1 VHPPARLPAADG
13 RAALLSLT
21 IPGVKAVEEMRR
33 RLADAFDA
41 YLVTWP
47 PDEARTFATALRR
60 FAEHGPFLAA
70 AHNANDKG
78 GL

>member
-1 VHPPARLPAADG
+1 
-13 RAALLSLT
+13 
-21 IPGVKAVEEMRR
+21 VKAVEEMRR